1 MLPNSIPYEV
11 VQAGRLLSQEDVMP
25 MPFTRCTRALNAD
38 RFNRSAWMILMM
50 TMLIGGWLAWFAL
63 AHVALFETT
72 DAARLEVDSEVHP
85 VEVLVGGRVK
95 ATHLAV
101 GREVKAGDVLVEL
114 ETETQRLQLSEE
126 QARVAALAAQL
137 AALRGQSSA
146 EMQAQTETRQAA
158 PVALDESRAKLAE
171 AEASAHAAADEAAR
185 REKLHAAGLVAD
197 AELVRAQ
204 TEAQK
209 RQAAADAL
217 RIAINR
223 QNKDQRAR
231 DSGQQAGLENLKRDA
246 AALEGEIKTRQTII
260 ERLQHETSQRFIRAP
275 AAGKLGEV
283 ADLRV
288 GQVVR
293 EGDRLG
299 AVIPDGNLKLV
310 AEFSPS
316 GSLGRIKPGQQ
327 ATLRLN
333 GFPWM
338 EYGKLAGEVTSVAG
352 EPRSGHVRV
361 ELLVHPE
368 SAPMIPLQHGLPGR
382 LEVEVE
388 RISPAALVL
397 RSVGKLLTQR

>member
-1 MLPNSIPYEV
+1 M
-11 VQAGRLLSQEDVMP
+11 QAERLRSQARNIMP
-25 MPFTRCTRALNAD
+25 TPFTRCTRALNAD
-38 RFNRSAWMILMM
+38 RFNRSAWMILLM
-50 TMLIGGWLAWFAL
+50 TLLIGGWLAWFGL
-63 AHVALFETT
+63 ASVALFETT

-95 ATHLAV
+95 ATRLVV
-101 GREVKAGDVLVEL
+101 GREVKAGEVLVEL
-114 ETETQRLQLSEE
+114 ETETQHLQISEE
-126 QARVAALAAQL
+126 QARVATLAAQL

-146 EMQAQTETRQAA
+146 EEQAQIETRQAA

-171 AEASAHAAADEAAR
+171 AEASVRAAADEAGR
-185 REKLHAAGLVAD
+185 REKLYAAGLVAE

-204 TEAQK
+204 AESQK

-217 RIAINR
+217 RIAITR
-223 QNKDQRAR
+223 QNKDQRAM

-283 ADLRV
+283 ADVRV

-293 EGDRLG
+293 EGDKLG
-299 AVIPDGNLKLV
+299 AVIPNGKLKLV
-310 AEFSPS
+310 AEFPPS
-316 GSLGRIKPGQQ
+316 ESLGRLMPGQP
-327 ATLRLN
+327 ASLKLDA
-333 GFPWM
+333 FPWT
-338 EYGKLAGEVTSVAG
+338 EYGKVTAEVTNVAG
-352 EPRSGHVRV
+352 EPRSGRVRV
-361 ELLVHPE
+361 ELLVHRE
-368 SAPMIPLQHGLPGR
+368 SAPTIPLQHGLPGK

>member
-1 MLPNSIPYEV
+1 
-11 VQAGRLLSQEDVMP
+11 MP
-25 MPFTRCTRALNAD
+25 TPFTRCTRALNAD
-38 RFNRSAWMILMM
+38 RFSRSALMILLM
-50 TMLIGGWLAWFAL
+50 TMLIGAWLAWFGL
-63 AHVALFETT
+63 ADVALFETT
-72 DAARLEVDSEVHP
+72 DAARLEVDREVHP

-95 ATHLAV
+95 ATQLAV

-126 QARVAALAAQL
+126 RARVATLVAQL

-146 EMQAQTETRQAA
+146 EQQAQTETRQAA
-158 PVALDESRAKLAE
+158 PVALDESRARLAE
-171 AEASAHAAADEAAR
+171 SEASARAATDEAGR
-185 REKLHAAGLVAD
+185 REKLYAAGLVAE

-204 TEAQK
+204 SEAQK

-223 QNKDQRAR
+223 QNRDQRAK

-260 ERLQHETSQRFIRAP
+260 ERLEHETSQRFIRAP

-293 EGDRLG
+293 EGDKLG
-299 AVIPDGNLKLV
+299 AVIPDGKLRLV
-310 AEFSPS
+310 ADFAPS
-316 GSLGRIKPGQQ
+316 DSLGRIKPGQQ
-327 ATLRLN
+327 ATLRLD
-333 GFPWM
+333 GFPWT
-338 EYGKLAGEVTSVAG
+338 EYGKLAGEVTNVAG
-352 EPRSGHVRV
+352 EPRSGQVRV
-361 ELLVHPE
+361 VLQVHPE
-368 SAPMIPLQHGLPGR
+368 SAPLIPLQHGLPGK

-388 RISPAALVL
+388 HISPAALVL
-397 RSVGKLLTQR
+397 RSVGKLLAQR

>member
-1 MLPNSIPYEV
+1 
-11 VQAGRLLSQEDVMP
+11 MP
-25 MPFTRCTRALNAD
+25 TPFTRCTRALNAD
-38 RFNRSAWMILMM
+38 RFRRSALMILLM
-50 TMLIGGWLAWFAL
+50 TMLIGAWLAWFGL
-63 AHVALFETT
+63 ADVALFETT
-72 DAARLEVDSEVHP
+72 DAARLEVDREVHP

-95 ATHLAV
+95 ATRLAV

-126 QARVAALAAQL
+126 RARVATLVAQL

-146 EMQAQTETRQAA
+146 EQQAQTETRQAA

-171 AEASAHAAADEAAR
+171 SEASARAATDEAGR
-185 REKLHAAGLVAD
+185 REKLYAAGLVAE

-204 TEAQK
+204 SEAQK

-223 QNKDQRAR
+223 QNRDQRAK

-246 AALEGEIKTRQTII
+246 AALEGEIRTRQTII
-260 ERLQHETSQRFIRAP
+260 ERLEHETSQRLIRAP

-293 EGDRLG
+293 EGDKLG
-299 AVIPDGNLKLV
+299 AVIPDGKLRLV
-310 AEFSPS
+310 AEFPPS
-316 GSLGRIKPGQQ
+316 DSLGRIKPGQH
-327 ATLRLN
+327 ATLRLD
-333 GFPWM
+333 GFPWT
-338 EYGKLAGEVTSVAG
+338 EYGKLAGEVTNVAG
-352 EPRSGHVRV
+352 EPRSGQIRV
-361 ELLVHPE
+361 ELQVHPE
-368 SAPMIPLQHGLPGR
+368 SAPMIPLQHGLPGK

-397 RSVGKLLTQR
+397 RSVGRLLTKR